1 MSRDPIKFFL
11 PGPTFVRPDVRAAML
26 ADLIGHRSEAMGEF
40 YASMMPKLP
49 PIFRTTGDVFVA
61 TSSSTM
67 VMQSAISSTVTD
79 RVLHL
84 ICGAFSQRW
93 YDISV
98 SLGVEAD
105 KIEVPLGEAIDPE
118 VVRQALRRNR
128 YDAVAFAHNE
138 TSAGVMNSAS
148 GISAVVHE
156 ESDALVLVDAVS
168 SMAGIQVEV
177 DEWGLDVTLSGSQKA
192 FSIPPGLTFF
202 HLSDRAIARAEKVPN
217 RGFYTDLLRYRD
229 KHQAGGTITTPAIS
243 TMYAADVQLGHILEE
258 GIENRWARHHACHAR
273 VTEWAGANGFGFFAA
288 SHRSPTVSCL
298 VPPAGVSAPAIV
310 STLAERGWTIGTG
323 YGPLKPDAFRIG
335 HMGEVTVE
343 DLNGLLTVI
352 DQIVAELS

>member
-11 PGPTFVRPDVRAAML
+11 PGPTFVRADVREAML
-26 ADLIGHRSEAMGEF
+26 ADLIGHRSDAMGEL
-40 YASMMPKLP
+40 YASVTPKLP
-49 PIFRTTGDVFVA
+49 PIFRTAGDVYIA
-61 TSSSTM
+61 TSSSTL
-67 VMQSAISSTVTD
+67 VMQGAIASTVSN

-118 VVRQALRRNR
+118 VVRQALRRNN

-138 TSAGVMNSAS
+138 TSAGVINSAS
-148 GISAVVHE
+148 EISAVVHE
-156 ESDALVLVDAVS
+156 ESSALVLVDAVS
-168 SMAGIQVEV
+168 SMAGIEVEV
-177 DEWGLDVTLSGSQKA
+177 DEWGLDVTLSGTQKA
-192 FSIPPGLTFF
+192 FSMPPGLTFF
-202 HLSDRAIARAEKVPN
+202 HLSDRAIAQAEGVSN

-229 KHQAGGTITTPAIS
+229 KHLAGGTITTPAIS
-243 TMYAADVQLGHILEE
+243 TIYAADVQLGHILEE
-258 GIENRWARHHACHAR
+258 GIEDRWARHHACHAR
-273 VTEWAGANGFGFFAA
+273 VAEWTAGNGFGFFAP

-323 YGPLKPDAFRIG
+323 YGPLKPDAIRIG
-335 HMGEVTVE
+335 HMGEVTVD
-343 DLNGLLTVI
+343 DLDGLLLVI